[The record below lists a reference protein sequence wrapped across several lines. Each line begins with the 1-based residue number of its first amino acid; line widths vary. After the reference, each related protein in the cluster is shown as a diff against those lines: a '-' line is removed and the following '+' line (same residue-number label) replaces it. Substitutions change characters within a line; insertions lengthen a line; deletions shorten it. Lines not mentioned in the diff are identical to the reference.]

1 MTTEVIRSIRTFA
14 NKTLGLRKMDEL
26 TATAVPTTGAADQR
40 SPVSWRDLREWLALV
55 ERQGSLLRIAA
66 EVDPIEELAA
76 ITYMATR
83 GGDAPALL
91 FEKLKGNQSDAC
103 ILSNMLGASTERYAL
118 AVGIDPTLSIRDMII
133 ATRGLMKR
141 RLPPVMIPKT
151 AAPVNEIILRG
162 DEIDLTMLPVPMFW
176 PGDGGRYIG
185 TGDVTLTRD
194 PETRRINVGVY
205 RQMLHTRNTVGLY
218 CSPGKHGRLDRE
230 AWWARGEPCEVV
242 AAYGIDPVLFMV
254 GAQAFGSKESE
265 LDAAGGLMGRPVEL
279 TSAELV
285 DVPIPA
291 HAEIVIEGVLKPGV
305 VQEEGPLGEFTG
317 YYGNARSPQPVIEV
331 QAVHMRRSPIM
342 TAALMAS
349 YPSCEIGAYY
359 AIMRSARVLDDLE
372 RIGVPGVRAVY
383 ANPAAASGWG
393 MVVISL
399 TQQYAGHT
407 AQVLALTA
415 QCPAA
420 AYYTKW
426 IIAVDDDVDPT
437 DFNQVLWALSTRC
450 NPSGDIDILR
460 NTWSTGL
467 DPSQFPPEER
477 PYGSKVLIN
486 ACKPHRYLKQFPK
499 TTRLRQSVYQ
509 KVVKRWTE
517 LGLGGAP
524 PSLLSFHEE

>member
-1 MTTEVIRSIRTFA
+1 
-14 NKTLGLRKMDEL
+14 MDEF
-26 TATAVPTTGAADQR
+26 TSNAVPTVGATHEP
-40 SPVSWRDLREWLALV
+40 SPVSWRDLRDWLTLV
-55 ERQGSLLRIAA
+55 EHHGSLLRVTA
-66 EVDPIEELAA
+66 EVDPTEELSA

-91 FEKLKGNQSDAC
+91 FETLKGNQTDAR
-103 ILSNMLGASTERYAL
+103 ILSNMLGASKERYAL
-118 AVGIDPTLSIRDMII
+118 AIGIDPTLSIREMII
-133 ATRGLMKR
+133 ATRRIMKHR
-141 RLPPVMIPKT
+141 VPPMTIPKT

-162 DEIDLTMLPVPMFW
+162 DEIDLTILPIPTFW

-205 RQMLHTRNTVGLY
+205 RQMVHTKNTVGLY

-230 AWWARGEPCEVV
+230 AWWAQGKPCEVV

-279 TSAELV
+279 VDAEIV

-291 HAEIVIEGVLKPGV
+291 HAEFVIEGKLHPGV
-305 VQEEGPLGEFTG
+305 LQEEGPLGEFTG
-317 YYGNARSPQPVIEV
+317 YYGNARSQQPVIDV

-372 RIGVPGVRAVY
+372 KIGIPGIRAAY
-383 ANPAAASGWG
+383 AHPAAASGWG
-393 MVVISL
+393 MMIVSL
-399 TQQYAGHT
+399 TQQYAGHS

-437 DFNQVLWALSTRC
+437 DFNQVMWALSTRC
-450 NPSGDIDILR
+450 NPSDDLDILR

-467 DPSQFPPEER
+467 DPSQFLPEAR

-499 TTRLRQSVYQ
+499 TTRLRRSVYQ
-509 KVVKRWTE
+509 KVAARWAE
-517 LGLGGAP
+517 LGLDGRP
-524 PSLLSFHEE
+524 PTLLDFHDE